1 MGDFSVNVIFQLKDG
16 TYDECIKNTW
26 HEYINLIREK
36 KLNPELKR
44 IMDYSLKN
52 ESDLA
57 EVFWINHKR
66 SNNFNMVDCLKKI
79 NSFKTTSI

>member
-36 KLNPELKR
+36 KLNPE
-44 IMDYSLKN
+44 
-52 ESDLA
+52 
-57 EVFWINHKR
+57 WII
-66 SNNFNMVDCLKKI
+66 L
-79 NSFKTTSI
+79 